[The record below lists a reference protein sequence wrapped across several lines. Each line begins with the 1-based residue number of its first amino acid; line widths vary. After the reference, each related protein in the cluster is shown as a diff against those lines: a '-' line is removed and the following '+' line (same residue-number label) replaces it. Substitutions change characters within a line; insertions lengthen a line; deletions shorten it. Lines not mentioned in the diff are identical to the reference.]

1 MGEEGQTGQNF
12 YAVAEYDPPGN
23 VDGGYEDN
31 VQIAR
36 EYVKGVNERIRGKTN
51 NLPTWLKTP
60 VCSIVLNI
68 EKTFRKKITAS
79 IVFTQPVKEQF
90 QSYYLIKLPPHKWY

>member
-31 VQIAR
+31 VQSPR
-36 EYVKGVNERIRGKTN
+36 EYVNGVNQRIKGKAN
-51 NLPTWLKTP
+51 NLPTWFKH
-60 VCSIVLNI
+60 C
-68 EKTFRKKITAS
+68 RKKITAS

-90 QSYYLIKLPPHKWY
+90 QS